1 MKISLST
8 YTIRVNK
15 KREHDKDKETPAYC
29 KLSSFDGYTDLF
41 SVILDF
47 LQNNLVSNTNIKNDL
62 YKSYIKISELVRK
75 ERIISG
81 IVESGHYG
89 VPSKIRDVETDLI
102 TYKKKRN
109 DADVLPF
116 YFLFYLPKDTNEGIL
131 ILQRTGIYGVRTDIG
146 SFLNK
151 HFSSK
156 YKNFLMEINTLVNQE
171 QIKKLLYKGVIKKL
185 RCVKY
190 SASRDRFDGLDE
202 GHEEFP
208 LDIEI
213 VLSANRIPFIN
224 KIKEFFDSNCSVKN
238 LIELRDFNFD
248 YDTVKIDLEI
258 NGSLRTVDLSY
269 LPRVRNSF
277 DISDKIVRGDDGQ
290 PTFQSIHEV
299 SYDYLQD
306 IIEIMYP

>member
-15 KREHDKDKETPAYC
+15 KRENDKDKETLDYC

-156 YKNFLMEINTLVNQE
+156 YKNFLLEINTLVREE
-171 QIKKLLYKGVIKKL
+171 QIKQLLYKGIIKKL

-213 VLSANRIPFIN
+213 VLSANRIPFLN

-248 YDTVKIDLEI
+248 YDTVKIDLEFK
-258 NGSLRTVDLSY
+258 GSPQTIDLNH
-269 LPRVRNSF
+269 LPKVRNYF

-299 SYDYLQD
+299 SSDYLQD
-306 IIEIMYP
+306 IIETMYP